1 MTKPQHIAVIDI
13 GKTNAKL
20 ALVDFESLTEVA
32 VVTRPNVVQSGPPWP
47 HYDIDG
53 HWAFLLD
60 ALATFHRDHRI
71 DAISITTHGACAA
84 LLAVDGSLAAP
95 ILDYEHEYPADIVAA
110 YDAIKPDFA
119 ETGSPRMVGG
129 LNIGA
134 QLHYQYATDPTLRDR
149 TAKIVTYPQF
159 WGHRLT
165 GIAATDVTSLG
176 CHTDLWNPHTGTFSD
191 LPATL
196 GIADK
201 IAPVRH
207 PSDILGPILPQIAQ
221 ATGLA
226 PDTPVCVGIHDSNAS
241 LYPHVISRNEPTSV
255 VSTGTWVIAMSLMG
269 EDASIIPH
277 LDPNRDTLINVN
289 ARGQAVPSARFMG
302 GREYE
307 IIQNGLPYAPTEQD
321 IAAVLDQSLMLL
333 PSVETG
339 TGPFQNRTMEWLD
352 REPPVGSGQRAVA
365 LSFYLALMTGTC
377 LDLIEA
383 RGPTIVEGPF
393 ARNAEFIAML
403 KAITDRPVVTSEAA
417 TGTSIGAALLFNTD
431 QTLPIPADA
440 VNSEVGKEFSAF
452 MDRWRTSVRSLMQ
465 PD

>member
-1 MTKPQHIAVIDI
+1 MTNPQHIAVIDI

-20 ALVDFESLTEVA
+20 ALVDLATLTEVA

-47 HYDIDG
+47 HYDVEG

-60 ALATFHRDHRI
+60 ALATFHRDHRV

-84 LLAVDGSLAAP
+84 MLAADGSLAAP
-95 ILDYEHEYPADIVAA
+95 ILDYEHEYPAEIVTA
-110 YDAIKPDFA
+110 YDVIKPDFA
-119 ETGSPRMVGG
+119 ETGSPRMMGG

-134 QLHYQYATDPTLRDR
+134 QLHYQFIADPTLKDR
-149 TAKIVTYPQF
+149 TWQIVTYPQF

-165 GIAATDVTSLG
+165 GIGATDVTSIG
-176 CHTDLWNPHTGTFSD
+176 CHSDLWNPHTGVFSD
-191 LPATL
+191 LPEIL
-196 GIADK
+196 GIVDK

-207 PSDILGPILPQIAQ
+207 PSAILGPILPQIAQ
-221 ATGLA
+221 ATGLE
-226 PDTPVCVGIHDSNAS
+226 PDTAVCVGIHDSNAS
-241 LYPHVISRNEPTSV
+241 LYPHVISRNEPASV

-269 EDASIIPH
+269 DDVSKIPH
-277 LDPNRDTLINVN
+277 LAPNRDTLINVN

-307 IIQNGLPYAPTEQD
+307 IIQEGQPYAPTEQD
-321 IAAVLDQSLMLL
+321 IAAVLDQLLMLL

-339 TGPFQNRTMEWLD
+339 TGPFQNRTMQWLEK
-352 REPPVGSGQRAVA
+352 EPPVGSGQRAVA

-377 LDLIEA
+377 LDLLKGE
-383 RGPTIVEGPF
+383 GPTIVEGPF
-393 ARNAEFIAML
+393 ARNAEFVAML
-403 KAITDRPVVTSEAA
+403 KAITNRPIVTSEAA

-431 QTLPIPADA
+431 QTLPPPADA
-440 VNSEVGKEFSAF
+440 VTSDVGKEFTAYI
-452 MDRWRTSVRSLMQ
+452 DRWRTSVRPFTL